1 MKPMCRVRQRASSA
15 SDMAATSW
23 PPMRTSRSLGR
34 SRPAMRL
41 SKVVLPEPLG
51 PIRPRNS
58 PSGTS
63 RLRSLSTSICSLPR
77 VKYLCTP
84 RTRTI
89 GSADI
94 PAPRKGCADGWIDSS
109 VRVRWRARTDDSG
122 SGALLTLPDRVLLCC
137 RLARWWGAQ
146 QADDGPHVGPEELAL
161 VVVGQGKVAAV
172 VADEDLDA
180 HRHRPLAPVGGRH
193 QARDEPG
200 VDAVGERLGAH
211 LALLPLED
219 VGDVAL
225 GDGQV
230 H

>member
-15 SDMAATSW
+15 SDMDETSW
-23 PPMRTSRSLGR
+23 PPMRTSPSLGR

-63 RLRSLSTSICSLPR
+63 RLRSLRTSICSLPR

-94 PAPRKGCADGWIDSS
+94 PAPQKGSADGCMDSS
-109 VRVRWRARTDDSG
+109 IRARQRARTDESG
-122 SGALLTLPDRVLLCC
+122 SGALLALPDRVLLHG
-137 RLARWWGAQ
+137 RLARRRGVQ
-146 QADDGPHVGPEELAL
+146 EADDGAHFGPEELAL
-161 VVVGQGKVAAV
+161 IVVGQGKVAAV
-172 VADEDLDA
+172 VAE
-180 HRHRPLAPVGGRH
+180 
-193 QARDEPG
+193 E
-200 VDAVGERLGAH
+200 
-211 LALLPLED
+211 
-219 VGDVAL
+219 
-225 GDGQV
+225 
-230 H
+230 